1 MDEVKISKINN
12 ILFNLEKCI
21 NECYRRIEKL
31 ENNKDNSSNNSSTNI
46 NDCLFTISFD
56 ELNTIKNTILHLDE
70 KLDKIQNDLDH
81 ILRPKDLDVKFRDIL
96 DKKG

>member
-1 MDEVKISKINN
+1 MDEVRISRINN

-21 NECYRRIEKL
+21 NDCYRRIEKL
-31 ENNKDNSSNNSSTNI
+31 ENNKDNSNSTNI

-56 ELNTIKNTILHLDE
+56 ELNTIKNTILHLD
-70 KLDKIQNDLDH
+70 KRLDKIQNDLDH
-81 ILRPKDLDVKFRDIL
+81 ILRPKDLDVKFKDIL

>member
-1 MDEVKISKINN
+1 MDDISISKLNKLIFD
-12 ILFNLEKCI
+12 IERCV
-21 NECYRRIEKL
+21 NEYGRRIEKL
-31 ENNKDNSSNNSSTNI
+31 ERSKSSIVDNNY
-46 NDCLFTISFD
+46 FEISFD

-81 ILRPKDLDVKFRDIL
+81 ILRPKDLDVKFKDII

>member
-1 MDEVKISKINN
+1 MDDISISKLNKLIFD
-12 ILFNLEKCI
+12 IERCV
-21 NECYRRIEKL
+21 NEYGRRIEKL
-31 ENNKDNSSNNSSTNI
+31 ERSKSSIVDNNY
-46 NDCLFTISFD
+46 FEISFD